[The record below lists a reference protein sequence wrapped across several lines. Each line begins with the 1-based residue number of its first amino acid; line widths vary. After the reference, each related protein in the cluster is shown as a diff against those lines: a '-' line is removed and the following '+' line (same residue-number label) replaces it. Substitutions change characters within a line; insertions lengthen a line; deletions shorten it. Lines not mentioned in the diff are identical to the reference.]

1 MSTGKLVSGLLAGIA
16 VGSILGILFAPEKG
30 SETRNKISD
39 KRNEFMGNL
48 KSKCSELGNSLKK
61 KFENIEE
68 EATDFAERA
77 NNQYYNVKKNV
88 QNNS

>member
-1 MSTGKLVSGLLAGIA
+1 MSTGKLVSGLLAGLA

-61 KFENIEE
+61 KFENVEE
-68 EATDFAERA
+68 EATDFAERT
-77 NNQYYNVKKNV
+77 NNEYYNVKKNM
-88 QNNS
+88 

>member
-1 MSTGKLVSGLLAGIA
+1 
-16 VGSILGILFAPEKG
+16 
-30 SETRNKISD
+30 
-39 KRNEFMGNL
+39 MGNL

-61 KFENIEE
+61 KFENVEE